1 MNLGITLVSHV
12 PEIAE
17 GLPQLLNQVAKDVPI
32 TKAGGTNDND
42 IGTSMEK
49 IMQAFADNQADEIL
63 AFYDLGSAK
72 MNLEMAIEMSDKK
85 VHLYDTAFLEMA
97 KKSSS
102 TDNVG
107 ELLDAALAGIQK
119 RGGAE
124 PGDKTMVDVWYK
136 LVPDIKDGSL
146 SEDKIKD
153 AVEATK
159 DMIAKKGRASYL
171 GERSKGHIDPGS
183 ESSGY
188 LFETL
193 LETEGLL

>member
-1 MNLGITLVSHV
+1 MSLGITLVSHV

-85 VHLYDTAFLEMA
+85 VHLYDTAFLEGA
-97 KKSSS
+97 Y
-102 TDNVG
+102 T
-107 ELLDAALAGIQK
+107 AASLIQAGVNLEDIEKQLK
-119 RGGAE
+119 
-124 PGDKTMVDVWYK
+124 PLT
-136 LVPDIKDGSL
+136 IKD
-146 SEDKIKD
+146 
-153 AVEATK
+153 
-159 DMIAKKGRASYL
+159 
-171 GERSKGHIDPGS
+171 
-183 ESSGY
+183 
-188 LFETL
+188 
-193 LETEGLL
+193 

>member
-72 MNLEMAIEMSDKK
+72 MNLEMAIEMSDTK
-85 VHLYDTAFLEMA
+85 VHLYDTAFLEGA
-97 KKSSS
+97 Y
-102 TDNVG
+102 T
-107 ELLDAALAGIQK
+107 AASLIQAGVNLEDIEKQLK
-119 RGGAE
+119 
-124 PGDKTMVDVWYK
+124 PLT
-136 LVPDIKDGSL
+136 IKD
-146 SEDKIKD
+146 
-153 AVEATK
+153 
-159 DMIAKKGRASYL
+159 
-171 GERSKGHIDPGS
+171 
-183 ESSGY
+183 
-188 LFETL
+188 
-193 LETEGLL
+193 